1 MSRYYTIYD
10 IERALN
16 FQFRDKWHKT
26 WTGFSVYFDE
36 LVIYV
41 QKDSVKL
48 YAQEFSE
55 RLESFF
61 GGHFLNQNKQ
71 IVLDYNDVT
80 LRVTYE
86 ENESDVTKYAIPLFK
101 SSQRFPMDRI
111 ENFKGV
117 PVFAFH
123 SYKGGV
129 GRTLSLISAVHAAS
143 KINNKSGHIY
153 KILIVDSDI
162 EAPGLTWLASKSA
175 VANAEISFIDALALI
190 HSEEEWRNTIPFV
203 ARKIQETS
211 LEMPVDKQF
220 VEHYFLPVYRSDDSI
235 PYQLM
240 DVSVTPSLI
249 VKTVDREWIIG
260 EFLSELGQELNVDAV
275 FVDLRAGISEYSA
288 PLLFDP
294 RVRKIYV
301 STTSLQS
308 RMGLNVLLK
317 EIYPSNLSQEYSTP
331 DIFVTM
337 VPPNTNVDFYDK
349 IEQDLLA
356 DTRILNEQEDENYR
370 LPLTFL
376 DFAQELIHLEGFD
389 MIDDKLGPTPMAK
402 RVAEVVSGWFQDKL
416 DEDVSISTD
425 KSEFLENLY
434 SIAGDMEYGENAM
447 QDKFMVTTSLRNL
460 AKKFRVD
467 VPITVV
473 LGTKGSGKT
482 FIYGQLLRGKTWEHF
497 STRIDHDVRIDTDT
511 YTYIIPFLIPKNK
524 SNILSH
530 VAVDQLNLS
539 TQFNINIDDI
549 LKRILRIQEYQ
560 DQESS
565 EARWN
570 AFWKKEILE
579 STGVAVETFKE
590 LQEYLEKNDKRVAFI
605 VDGLEDI
612 FQNITTK
619 PEQKI
624 AIRVLMQDIVN
635 ELRSYPKG
643 RVGIIIFSRLDIAK
657 NCIEQNWGQ
666 FRTQY
671 DAYELKWNRV
681 EALRLVL
688 WLAEKA
694 GLKNTLSNIERATED
709 ALIAALESLWGTRM
723 GKPTSRE
730 AQSANWVLAALS
742 DLKARM
748 QPRDLVRFLMEA
760 AQRSMKDSESYSD
773 RYLIPSAI
781 RDSIAPCSNKKI
793 EEIIQEMEFLK
804 EIFEKLKQKPKQAR
818 QVPFRLEDYGLDR
831 EEARLLEEQ
840 GFLLELDDGYYM
852 PEIIRYGL
860 EFSYSKRARTKVLSL
875 LRQAN
880 ASL

>member
-1 MSRYYTIYD
+1 MNRYYTIYD

-16 FQFRDKWHKT
+16 FQFRDKWHEK
-26 WTGFSVYFDE
+26 WTGFSVYSDE
-36 LVIYV
+36 IVIYA
-41 QKDSVKL
+41 QKDSL
-48 YAQEFSE
+48 ETYEEQFSD
-55 RLESFF
+55 RLEEFF
-61 GGHFLNQNKQ
+61 GGRFSKEHKQ
-71 IVLDYNDVT
+71 VVLDYNDVT
-80 LRVTYE
+80 LQITYE
-86 ENESDVTKYAIPLFK
+86 ESADEVAKYAIPLFK
-101 SSQRFPMDRI
+101 SSQRFTNDRI
-111 ENFKGV
+111 EDFKGV

-123 SYKGGV
+123 SFKGGV

-143 KINNKSGHIY
+143 KIKNNSGY
-153 KILIVDSDI
+153 TCKILIVDSDV
-162 EAPGLTWLASKSA
+162 EAPGLTWLVSKSD

-190 HSEEEWRNTIPFV
+190 HSEEKWRNTISFI
-203 ARKIQETS
+203 ATKIKETS
-211 LEMPVDKQF
+211 LEIPVNNQF
-220 VEHYFLPVYRSDDSI
+220 VEHYFLPVYRSEDSI

-249 VKTVDREWIIG
+249 VKTVDREWIMG
-260 EFLSELGQELNVDAV
+260 EFLSELGLELNVDAV
-275 FVDLRAGISEYSA
+275 FIDLRAGVSEYSA

-294 RVRKIYV
+294 RVRKIFV

-308 RMGLNVLLK
+308 RKGLNILLK
-317 EIYPSNLSQEYSTP
+317 EIYNPSPLLPEYFTP

-337 VPPNTNVDFYDK
+337 MPPNTNEEFNNK
-349 IEQDLLA
+349 IEQDILSN
-356 DTRILNEQEDENYR
+356 TRILNEQEDGYDKS
-370 LPLTFL
+370 PLVFF
-376 DFAQELIHLEGFD
+376 DFAQELIHLDGFD
-389 MIDDKLGPTPMAK
+389 MIDEKLKGTHMAK
-402 RVAEVVSGWFQDKL
+402 KVAEVVSGWFQDKPN
-416 DEDVSISTD
+416 EDVPILTERN
-425 KSEFLENLY
+425 KFLEKLQ
-434 SIAGDMEYGENAM
+434 SIASDMEYGENSM
-447 QDKFMVTTSLRNL
+447 QEKKFMVTTSLRNL
-460 AKKFRVD
+460 VKKFRVD
-467 VPITVV
+467 VPITVI

-482 FIYGQLLRGKTWEHF
+482 FIYSQLLRGKTWEYF
-497 STRIDHDVRIDTDT
+497 SKRINHDIQSNTN
-511 YTYIIPFLIPKNK
+511 TYIIPFLIPKNSK
-524 SNILSH
+524 NILSRED
-530 VAVDQLNLS
+530 VDQLNQS
-539 TQFNINIDDI
+539 AQFNINFDNISG
-549 LKRILRIQEYQ
+549 RILRIQEYQ

-579 STGVAVETFKE
+579 SIGVAVGTFKE
-590 LQEYLEKNDKRVAFI
+590 LQDHLEKNNKRVAFI

-612 FQNITTK
+612 FQNIATK
-619 PEQKI
+619 PQQKI
-624 AIRVLMQDIVN
+624 AIRVLMQDIAN

-643 RVGIIIFSRLDIAK
+643 RVGIIIFSRLDIAQ

-671 DAYELKWNRV
+671 DAYELKWNRI

-688 WLAEKA
+688 WLAEEA
-694 GLKNTLSNIERATED
+694 GLKNTLSNIEKATED
-709 ALIAALESLWGTRM
+709 ALIEALESLWGTKM

-730 AQSANWVLAALS
+730 AESANWVLAALS

-760 AQRSMKDSESYSD
+760 AQRSAKDNESYSD

-781 RDSIAPCSNKKI
+781 RAAIAPCSNKKI
-793 EEIIQEMEFLK
+793 EEIIMEMEFLK
-804 EIFEKLKQKPKQAR
+804 EIFEKLKHKPKQSR